1 MATYYVDPE
10 NHTGTASDSVGGGT
24 TTANPYV
31 ELDYAVND
39 INVTHGKANS
49 DTVKVIGTYA
59 PSVVQMTSL
68 TSAIAAYG
76 SYLRIMSDGATAF
89 GTQSPTSM
97 ATMSGANSS
106 GKITNSTGL
115 NYLTVDGFICTGW
128 ATSTYLFQAG
138 AAFVFQNNFCDLA
151 GITTNPRVAA
161 GRVGWLAANN
171 YVKATD
177 VTGAS
182 SSVFGGYS
190 YHRIVGNYV
199 HLNNNST
206 TKGLTLHV
214 SNSNYLNCFAH
225 NMILLE
231 GTSAEFSSNA
241 SGVQLVGNT
250 IVAPTNVGATGVL
263 AWAAFNGLTCTNNHF
278 ENLYQPFGGVTNGA
292 PTSIGVVSTDN
303 TYFNVDYMDAPNPDY
318 TVTWDVSSAYI
329 ARNTNLG
336 SSGVVNAANSDLR
349 TARNRLGKSSLNSMN
364 LPMAWAAS
372 LTSGAGIQSPTQYRP
387 FG

>member
-24 TTANPYV
+24 TAAAPYV

-39 INVTHGKANS
+39 VNVTHGKANS
-49 DTVKVIGTYA
+49 DTFKMIGTYE
-59 PSVVQMTSL
+59 PSVVQMNAL
-68 TSAIAAYG
+68 TSAVAVYG
-76 SYLRIMSDGATAF
+76 NYCKFVSDGATAF

-97 ATMSGANSS
+97 ATMSGTSS
-106 GKITNSTGL
+106 GGKILNSTGL
-115 NYLTVDGFICTGW
+115 NYVTVNGFTCAGF
-128 ATSTYLFQAG
+128 ASNVNLFQAG
-138 AAFVFQNNFCDLA
+138 TGFVFQNNFCDMA
-151 GITTNPRVAA
+151 GIAIPRVAA
-161 GRVGWLAANN
+161 GRVGWIACNN

-177 VTGAS
+177 ATSGTIFA
-182 SSVFGGYS
+182 GYS
-190 YHRIVGNYV
+190 YHRIVGNYI
-199 HLNNNST
+199 HLDNNTT

-214 SNSNYLNCFAH
+214 SNSNALNYYAH

-231 GTSAEFSSNA
+231 GTSAAFSSNA
-241 SGVQLVGNT
+241 TGVQLVGNT
-250 IVAPTNVGATGVL
+250 IVAPTNVGASGVL
-263 AWAAFNGLTCTNNHF
+263 AWSTFNGMNCTNNHF

-292 PTSIGVVSTDN
+292 VTSIGVVSTDN
-303 TYFNVDYMDAPNPDY
+303 TYFNVDYMDTPNPDFIA
-318 TVTWDVSSAYI
+318 TWESSSAYI

-336 SSGVVNAANSDLR
+336 SSGVVDAANGDLR
-349 TARNRLGKSSLNSMN
+349 TARNRLGKSALNSMN